1 MGQDKAWIPLE
12 GRPIVQRVIDVL
24 REVADEVF
32 IVANDERYA
41 ELGLRVVPDRFPDG
55 GALGG
60 IATGVSS
67 AQHERVLV
75 SACDM
80 PFLRADLWRLLIERA
95 EGADAVVPRTGDE
108 YETLH
113 ALYTKACLPFMER
126 ALRSGRMRVISFFGD
141 VRVAEVG
148 EADLRA
154 VDPDL
159 RAFTNVNTP
168 EELAQLL
175 R

>member
-1 MGQDKAWIPLE
+1 MGQDKAWIPFE
-12 GRPIVQRVIDVL
+12 GRPLIARVIDVL

-41 ELGLRVVPDRFPDG
+41 GLGLRVVPDRFPDG

-60 IATGVSS
+60 IATGVGS
-67 AQHERVLV
+67 ARHERVLV
-75 SACDM
+75 AACDM
-80 PFLRADLWRLLIERA
+80 PFLRADLWRLLLDRA
-95 EGADAVVPRTGDE
+95 EGADAVVPKSAGE

-113 ALYTKACLPFMER
+113 ALYTKACLPHMER
-126 ALRSGRMRVISFFGD
+126 ALSSGRLRVISFFPD
-141 VRVAEVG
+141 VRVVEVG

-154 VDPDL
+154 VDPGL

-168 EELAQLL
+168 EELAALL
-175 R
+175 G